1 MKKLITI
8 IKLTT
13 RYHVLG
19 FKRLFTG
26 LLIKAV
32 RSS

>member
-13 RYHVLG
+13 HYHVLG
-19 FKRLFTG
+19 IKRSVTR
-26 LLIKAV
+26 LLIKSV
-32 RSS
+32 RAS